1 MGNVIQMTAGRPSR
15 SFKIVVFFERR
26 VDGGVRAW
34 CDDVPGFVLSH
45 SNADAVLADVQPA
58 LEGILSAQLGEKIIT
73 TPLSDLR
80 HELEQCGVV
89 DPKPKAKDLPH
100 HVEYAALSA

>member
-1 MGNVIQMTAGRPSR
+1 MGNVIEMTAGRPSR

-45 SNADAVLADVQPA
+45 RNADAVLADVQPA

-73 TPLSDLR
+73 TQLTDLR
-80 HELEQCGVV
+80 DELVRVGVV
-89 DPKPKAKDLPH
+89 DPKPRDLPH
-100 HVEYAALSA
+100 HVEYAALCA